1 MIELSERTLRHSKL
15 RSVGSD
21 ARQSHRGG
29 EHNKSP
35 DHFHPFDKL
44 NFVCRTG
51 GYHAQ
56 ITEACQWQDR
66 SGCSEVSNGRNTI
79 VAVGLICRRASVP

>member
-35 DHFHPFDKL
+35 VHFHPFDKL
-44 NFVCRTG
+44 NLF
-51 GYHAQ
+51 A
-56 ITEACQWQDR
+56 
-66 SGCSEVSNGRNTI
+66 GRAGTM
-79 VAVGLICRRASVP
+79 RR